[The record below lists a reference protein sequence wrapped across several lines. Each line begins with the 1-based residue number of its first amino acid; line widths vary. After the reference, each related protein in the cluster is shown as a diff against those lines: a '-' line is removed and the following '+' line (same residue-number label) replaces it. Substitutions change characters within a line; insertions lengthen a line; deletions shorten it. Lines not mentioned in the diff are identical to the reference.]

1 MMKKIWFLY
10 PDTTPLSSNAF
21 DWFRESFSRYGMEVE
36 VHFWDEASP
45 DTPLSVDGRPD
56 AVVMRGYNL
65 ELSRKFESGGIRV
78 LNTTRSMELC
88 RDKIA
93 TSEILAAR
101 GIPTPRTVVY
111 EEQYPT
117 WERLVEDFGGKPV
130 IMKLS
135 FGSKG
140 EDVFLVEERAQ
151 YTQARR
157 HCEKLAP
164 TRPGSRPLYQEYIQ
178 TSCGRD
184 IRVWV
189 IGGKVAGCTLRSNK
203 GSFKSNFAQGGNAHA
218 ITLPQGAAEL
228 AVRAVEALGLEFA
241 GVDILFGG
249 GEYPEFL
256 VCEVN
261 GNAGFRTASLIGGV
275 DIPTILAEYM
285 SYSLCQHKFHF

>member
-1 MMKKIWFLY
+1 MKKIWFLY
-10 PDTTPLSSNAF
+10 PDTTPVSSNAF

-36 VHFWDEASP
+36 VHFWDDSSP
-45 DTPLSVDGRPD
+45 YSPLGVDGRPD

-65 ELSRKFESGGIRV
+65 GLSREFESRGIRV

-93 TSEILAAR
+93 TSDILAAR

-111 EEQYPT
+111 EEQYPA

-140 EDVFLVEERAQ
+140 EDVFLVEDRIQ
-151 YTQARR
+151 YCQART
-157 HCEKLAP
+157 HCEKLAL

-203 GSFKSNFAQGGNAHA
+203 GSFKSNFAQGGSAVA
-218 ITLPQGAAEL
+218 IELPQKAEDLAICAAN
-228 AVRAVEALGLEFA
+228 ALGLEFA

-249 GEYPEFL
+249 GAFPEFL

-261 GNAGFRTASLIGGV
+261 GNAGFRTASLIGGI
-275 DIPTILAEYM
+275 DIPTALAEYM
-285 SYSLCQHKFHF
+285 SHSQCQHKFHF